1 MRLMKFACAAAIAVA
16 AISAAS
22 PAAFAQ
28 RNRGGGGASVVV
40 VNFQRVVAE
49 SALGRDMTTKLQ
61 AIRQQISAEAQALAP
76 EQQSIQAEQ
85 QRLAT
90 ASRNMTP
97 DQIRASA
104 TLAPQIQALQTR
116 MQQFQARGQALEG
129 DFECT
134 QLLAFRDYDRQL
146 SPVVRTAMLAQG
158 AGVVINSA
166 NVQTVEPQFDITN
179 TVIQQIDAAA
189 RTATVA
195 RHAVS
200 ECQGQTAAPASAP
213 AN

>member
-1 MRLMKFACAAAIAVA
+1 MRLMNLVCAAAIAVVA
-16 AISAAS
+16 VSAS
-22 PAAFAQ
+22 TAAFAQ
-28 RNRGGGGASVVV
+28 RNRGGTTVVV

-61 AIRQQISAEAQALAP
+61 AIRQQISTEAQALAP
-76 EQQSIQAEQ
+76 EQQSIQQEQ

-97 DQIRASA
+97 DQIRASS
-104 TLAPQIQALQTR
+104 TLAPQFQAFQTR
-116 MQQFQARGQALEG
+116 VQQFQQRSQALEG
-129 DFECT
+129 DYECS
-134 QLLAFRDYDRQL
+134 QLMAFRDYDRQV
-146 SPVVRTAMLAQG
+146 SPIVRSVMQAQG

-166 NVQTVEPQFDITN
+166 NVQTVEPQFDVTN
-179 TVIQQIDAAA
+179 TVIQQLDAAA

-200 ECQGQTAAPASAP
+200 ECQGQTATPASAP
-213 AN
+213 AH